1 VTLFV
6 ENQGIASLTA
16 RERIESGVARA
27 AMALPEGV
35 QRRLIGKPTEID
47 GQRLAADT
55 QLLIRLNDLAPRPEY
70 DDLPVPEARR
80 ELEHQALG
88 VAGRPW
94 EVAEVRPLEAG
105 GRPARLYVPKD
116 DRGGLLVYFHGG
128 GGVLGTLDSHD
139 QTCRFLA
146 RAGQLR
152 VVSVDY
158 RLAPEH
164 PFPAGVEDAV
174 AAYEWALGME
184 RERIA
189 VGGDSMG
196 GNLAAVVSQLA
207 ESKPA
212 LQLLIYPVCD
222 LSEKRESY
230 RLFGEGF
237 FLTERNMDWYR
248 TNYLANETEARDP
261 RVSPLLAEDVSGTPR
276 TYLTIAGFDP
286 LRDECLAYGRRLE
299 EAGVDVEVVLQ
310 EGLIHGFANM
320 TRLGRT
326 APAAM
331 RAAAG
336 ALRSI

>member
-1 VTLFV
+1 
-6 ENQGIASLTA
+6 
-16 RERIESGVARA
+16 
-27 AMALPEGV
+27 MALPERI
-35 QRRLIGKPTEID
+35 QRRLAGKPTEID
-47 GQRLAADT
+47 GQRLATDI
-55 QLLIRLNDLAPRPEY
+55 QLLLRLNDIAPRPAY
-70 DDLPVPEARR
+70 DELPVPEARR
-80 ELEHQALG
+80 ELEHEAVG
-88 VAGRPW
+88 VDGKPW
-94 EVAEVRPLEAG
+94 EVAEVKSVEAG
-105 GRPARLYVPKD
+105 GRPARLYVPEV

-146 RAGQLR
+146 RKAQLR

-184 RERIA
+184 RKRIA

-212 LQLLIYPVCD
+212 MQLLIYPVCD
-222 LSEKRESY
+222 LSEKRDSY

-248 TNYLANETEARDP
+248 THYLSDQAEARDP
-261 RVSPLLAEDVSGTPR
+261 RVSPLLAEDLSGAPR

-299 EAGVDVEVVLQ
+299 EAGVDVDVVLH

-320 TRLGRT
+320 TRLGHT

-331 RAAAG
+331 RAAAE

>member
-1 VTLFV
+1 
-6 ENQGIASLTA
+6 
-16 RERIESGVARA
+16 
-27 AMALPEGV
+27 MALPERV

-47 GQRLAADT
+47 GQRLATDT
-55 QLLIRLNDLAPRPEY
+55 QLLIRLNDIAPRAEY
-70 DDLPVPEARR
+70 DSLPLAEARR

-94 EVAEVRPLEAG
+94 DVAAVRPVEAG
-105 GRPARLYVPKD
+105 GRPARLYVPEN
-116 DRGGLLVYFHGG
+116 DRGAVLVYFHGG

-146 RAGQLR
+146 RMGELR

-164 PFPAGVEDAV
+164 PFPAGVADAV
-174 AAYEWALGME
+174 EAYEWALDLE

-212 LQLLIYPVCD
+212 MQLLFYPVCD

-248 TNYLANETEARDP
+248 GHYLTDEAEARFP
-261 RVSPLLAEDVSGTPR
+261 RVSPLLQDDLSGTPR

-299 EAGVDVEVVLQ
+299 EAGVDVEVVLH

-320 TRLGRT
+320 TRFGRT

-331 RAAAG
+331 RAAAE
-336 ALRSI
+336 ALRTI